1 MIKRDFLNESQCQ
14 EIIDEYERSPVEIT
28 HECCPHAFTGEN
40 IYSPNHVKRA
50 TEGTNAFDLI
60 HSTIET
66 VINDYHDYMDRF
78 NAFHVDRR
86 LTLLHPH
93 LYRLMKYEK
102 GAWIHPHTDHDH
114 GVYGSCTINLNDDYE
129 GGEFAFWGGQHK
141 VKLNKGDAMIWPA
154 DFLWVH
160 EVEEITSGARY
171 SVNCFLRDS
180 PQFLPDT
187 VEYDIKAPSELLKYR
202 FDYFKQ
208 NRKEI
213 QTNKMKGVENG

>member
-1 MIKRDFLNESQCQ
+1 MIKRNYLDENQCQ
-14 EIIDEYERSPVEIT
+14 VIIDEYERSPVEVT

-50 TEGTNAFDLI
+50 TMGTSAFDLI
-60 HSTIET
+60 HSTIESM
-66 VINDYHDYMDRF
+66 INEYHDYLDTY

-114 GVYGSCTINLNDDYE
+114 GVYGSCTINLNDDYD
-129 GGEFAFWGGQHK
+129 GGMFSFWGGKYK
-141 VKLNKGDAMIWPA
+141 VELERGDCMIWPA

-160 EVEEITSGARY
+160 EVEEITRGTRY
-171 SVNCFLRDS
+171 SVNCFLRNK
-180 PQFLPDT
+180 PQHLPKTVSYHIDT
-187 VEYDIKAPSELLKYR
+187 NDKLMEDRQKYYKGNQEEIEAIKY
-202 FDYFKQ
+202 KQ
-208 NRKEI
+208 R
-213 QTNKMKGVENG
+213 

>member
-1 MIKRDFLNESQCQ
+1 MIKRNYLDENQCQ
-14 EIIDEYERSPVEIT
+14 VIIDEYERSPVEVT

-50 TEGTNAFDLI
+50 TVGTDAFDLI

-66 VINDYHDYMDRF
+66 LINEYHDHLDTY

-129 GGEFAFWGGQHK
+129 GGKFCFWGGQHQIT
-141 VKLNKGDAMIWPA
+141 LNKGDAMIWPA
-154 DFLWVH
+154 DFFWVH
-160 EVEEITSGARY
+160 EV
-171 SVNCFLRDS
+171 
-180 PQFLPDT
+180 
-187 VEYDIKAPSELLKYR
+187 K
-202 FDYFKQ
+202 
-208 NRKEI
+208 
-213 QTNKMKGVENG
+213 